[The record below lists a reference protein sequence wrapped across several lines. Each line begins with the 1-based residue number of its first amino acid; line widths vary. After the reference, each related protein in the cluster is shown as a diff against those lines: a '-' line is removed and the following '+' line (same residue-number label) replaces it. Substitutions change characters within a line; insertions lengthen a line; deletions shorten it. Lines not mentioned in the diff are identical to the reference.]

1 MSALANTGNGQ
12 GRERYDFSRIKT
24 AIRIP
29 NLIEVQRQSYNRFL
43 QMDLLPAERENA
55 GLQAVFRSV
64 FPITDFR
71 ETSQL
76 EFVEYSIGN
85 WQCKCG
91 QLEGL
96 YHLRTN
102 CRNCGHIL
110 RVNPYAAE
118 DVICPQ
124 CGTMNTVSPLLC
136 DNCGEPVTLQH
147 KHSEKECQEK
157 SMTYAVPLKVKIR
170 LTVWDTD
177 EDTGQKSIRDIKEEE
192 VFFGEIPLMTEN
204 GTFIINGT
212 ERVIVSQLHRSPG
225 VFFESANAKTYF
237 LGKIIP
243 YRGSWVEFEYDQK
256 NLLYVRIDRKRKFL
270 GTIFLRALGLKSD
283 EELIRAFYK
292 TDLITIADS
301 KLYWNVS
308 ENLIG
313 IKVSHDIVN
322 PKAKE
327 VICHAGKK
335 ISHSIY
341 NLITKAHITQ
351 IEISPNDLEG
361 CFTVADVVSRETGE
375 VLLESNQELKPNI
388 ISAIIDAGITEF
400 SIFNPERDDAGVV
413 LSQTM
418 RKDTIKST
426 QEALIEI
433 YRKMRPGDPPTLET
447 ATNLFEGMFF
457 DPRKYD
463 FSRVGRLKFNIKLDL
478 NSPLDK
484 RTLEPDDFYA
494 VIRYLLKLRKGIGL
508 VDDIDH
514 LGNRRVRAV
523 GELLE
528 NQFRIGLV

>member
-1 MSALANTGNGQ
+1 MSKQISTRDGFH
-12 GRERYDFSRIKT
+12 RERYDFSRIKT
-24 AIRIP
+24 AIKIP

-43 QMDLLPAERENA
+43 QMDLLPAERENI

-76 EFVEYSIGN
+76 DFVEYSIGN

-96 YHLRTN
+96 NHLRTN

-225 VFFESANAKTYF
+225 VFFEKANNNTYF
-237 LGKIIP
+237 LAKVIP
-243 YRGSWVEFEYDQK
+243 YRGSWVEFEYDTK
-256 NLLYVRIDRKRKFL
+256 SLL
-270 GTIFLRALGLKSD
+270 
-283 EELIRAFYK
+283 
-292 TDLITIADS
+292 
-301 KLYWNVS
+301 
-308 ENLIG
+308 
-313 IKVSHDIVN
+313 
-322 PKAKE
+322 
-327 VICHAGKK
+327 
-335 ISHSIY
+335 
-341 NLITKAHITQ
+341 
-351 IEISPNDLEG
+351 
-361 CFTVADVVSRETGE
+361 
-375 VLLESNQELKPNI
+375 
-388 ISAIIDAGITEF
+388 
-400 SIFNPERDDAGVV
+400 
-413 LSQTM
+413 
-418 RKDTIKST
+418 
-426 QEALIEI
+426 
-433 YRKMRPGDPPTLET
+433 
-447 ATNLFEGMFF
+447 
-457 DPRKYD
+457 
-463 FSRVGRLKFNIKLDL
+463 
-478 NSPLDK
+478 
-484 RTLEPDDFYA
+484 
-494 VIRYLLKLRKGIGL
+494 
-508 VDDIDH
+508 
-514 LGNRRVRAV
+514 
-523 GELLE
+523 
-528 NQFRIGLV
+528 

>member
-1 MSALANTGNGQ
+1 MSKQISARDGFH
-12 GRERYDFSRIKT
+12 RERYDFSRIKT
-24 AIRIP
+24 AIKIP

-43 QMDLLPAERENA
+43 QMDLLPAERENI

-76 EFVEYSIGN
+76 DFVEYSIGN

-96 YHLRTN
+96 NHLRTN

-225 VFFESANAKTYF
+225 VFFEKASNNTYF
-237 LGKIIP
+237 LAKVIP
-243 YRGSWVEFEYDQK
+243 YRGSWVEFEYDAK

-270 GTIFLRALGLKSD
+270 ASIFLRALGLKTDEDILRRFYTVDNIRMNKGQLYWQVSRSLVGMRASSD
-283 EELIRAFYK
+283 
-292 TDLITIADS
+292 IADN
-301 KLYWNVS
+301 KGNV
-308 ENLIG
+308 
-313 IKVSHDIVN
+313 IV
-322 PKAKE
+322 KS
-327 VICHAGKK
+327 GKK
-335 ISHSIY
+335 IGQTAY
-341 NLITKAHITQ
+341 DA
-351 IEISPNDLEG
+351 
-361 CFTVADVVSRETGE
+361 
-375 VLLESNQELKPNI
+375 LLQ
-388 ISAIIDAGITEF
+388 
-400 SIFNPERDDAGVV
+400 
-413 LSQTM
+413 
-418 RKDTIKST
+418 
-426 QEALIEI
+426 
-433 YRKMRPGDPPTLET
+433 
-447 ATNLFEGMFF
+447 
-457 DPRKYD
+457 
-463 FSRVGRLKFNIKLDL
+463 
-478 NSPLDK
+478 
-484 RTLEPDDFYA
+484 
-494 VIRYLLKLRKGIGL
+494 
-508 VDDIDH
+508 
-514 LGNRRVRAV
+514 
-523 GELLE
+523 
-528 NQFRIGLV
+528 